1 MLTIDMIRA
10 ASETLRGVSRVT
22 PLLESELL
30 NQKLGFR
37 LIIKP
42 ECLQETGSFKI
53 RGAYTKIATLRPRE
67 RAAGVVAFSSGNH
80 AQGVAK
86 AASMLNVQASIVM
99 PSDAPTIKLQRTAEY
114 GANVITYDREK
125 EDRAMIA
132 SDIAGCTGAI
142 LIPPYD
148 DFVLMSGQGTVGL
161 EIIEQLAQLNI
172 RPDALFCPV
181 GGGGLI
187 AGVATTFAAL
197 SERTSVHPVEP
208 EYFDDTA
215 RSLAQATRVAN
226 TPGISSIC
234 DSIVTQI
241 PGKLTFAI
249 NQKLLSE
256 GFVVKEAEVI
266 AGMKAL
272 FEEFKIVAEPGG
284 AVAVSAAV
292 KRRQDW
298 AGKVVVAIVS
308 GGNVDRESFCRWIM

>member
-1 MLTIDMIRA
+1 
-10 ASETLRGVSRVT
+10 
-22 PLLESELL
+22 
-30 NQKLGFR
+30 
-37 LIIKP
+37 
-42 ECLQETGSFKI
+42 
-53 RGAYTKIATLRPRE
+53 
-67 RAAGVVAFSSGNH
+67 
-80 AQGVAK
+80 
-86 AASMLNVQASIVM
+86 MLNVQASIVM

-114 GANVITYDREK
+114 GAHVITYDRLN
-125 EDRAMIA
+125 EDRTMIA
-132 SDIAGCTGAI
+132 SDIAGRTGAI

-187 AGVATTFAAL
+187 AGVATAFAAL

-208 EYFDDTA
+208 EHFDDTA
-215 RSLAQATRVAN
+215 RSLAQAARVAN
-226 TPGISSIC
+226 TPGNSSIC

-256 GFVVKEAEVI
+256 GFVVKESEVI

-284 AVAVSAAV
+284 AVAVSAAM
-292 KRRQDW
+292 KGRQDW